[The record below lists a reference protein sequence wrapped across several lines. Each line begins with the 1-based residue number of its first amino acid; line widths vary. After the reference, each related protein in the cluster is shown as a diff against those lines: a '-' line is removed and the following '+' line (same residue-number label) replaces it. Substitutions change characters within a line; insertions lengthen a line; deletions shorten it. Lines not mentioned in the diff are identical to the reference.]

1 MYSCFYFPVECVCMY
16 GWMKFSFH
24 SVITF
29 VCISSGNWCAQLFWF
44 VCCKCWN
51 LYIFRLSDIR
61 VDRQCSAIA
70 SGCSHS
76 FGGSAWCDPAVP
88 NRQHCCCASHVLLS
102 FWEGRPVRGR
112 GEAGVRSLMSK
123 MGLRWATTSLRW
135 IIDWFVS
142 LWWLI
147 PMPLWVLCIH
157 GWMLGGSKKILFA
170 LHDNVHSLLSCF

>member
-1 MYSCFYFPVECVCMY
+1 MHVWMDEIQFSLSYNFCVHKQWKFMCSICFDLFPASAETCIFSGPLTYPSTGNAVRLPQPAPTRWGGGG
-16 GWMKFSFH
+16 GW
-24 SVITF
+24 V
-29 VCISSGNWCAQLFWF
+29 
-44 VCCKCWN
+44 
-51 LYIFRLSDIR
+51 
-61 VDRQCSAIA
+61 
-70 SGCSHS
+70 
-76 FGGSAWCDPAVP
+76 SAWCEPAVP

-102 FWEGRPVRGR
+102 FWEGRPARGR

-157 GWMLGGSKKILFA
+157 GWMLGGS
-170 LHDNVHSLLSCF
+170 